1 MQIMITVCGGPPQ
14 LTKTRMSAFYY
25 VLGVVAKMNAS
36 MWRFRINFLPIN
48 VLLVGAL
55 GFWGFA
61 ELNSAI
67 EGTHNAATPLAVSL
81 QQLHDEAKPAQNYVA
96 VTGLDV
102 PKALYEFGDKSASG
116 EITRVETSWSPLVDT
131 ASQRMLLVQHSG
143 KTPGGRTHEATVT
156 GMLREMN
163 SSVRSGLAAHHDT
176 IQGLPVETRYVLVA
190 GEHPAD
196 SISSA
201 LTAAVVL
208 SIVALFIIATIN
220 RNTIFRRANFGSP
233 VSKVKSADPL
243 KVGATGTFRLEQE
256 GGKIIEKRFVGMN
269 AILAHL
275 DNGNPA
281 LFANIDAS
289 SRFMGVT
296 TSKRAGVWTLAVDAG
311 SVKASQVGYLY
322 WGAARRPALRFSYT
336 SGGAKRQAVI
346 TTDDTQKLDTAVA
359 LLTTRPVPKAAPTS

>member
-1 MQIMITVCGGPPQ
+1 
-14 LTKTRMSAFYY
+14 MSAFYY
-25 VLGVVAKMNAS
+25 LLGVVAKMNAS

-67 EGTHNAATPLAVSL
+67 EGTHNDATPLNVSI
-81 QQLHDEAKPAQNYVA
+81 QQIHDESSPHQNYVA

-102 PKALYEFGDKSASG
+102 PVALYEYGDKAG
-116 EITRVETSWSPLVDT
+116 NGDITRVDRSWAPLVDT
-131 ASQRMLLVQHSG
+131 ASQRILLVQRSG
-143 KTPGGRTHEATVT
+143 KTPGGHAHEATVI
-156 GMLREMN
+156 GMLRELDGD
-163 SSVRSGLAAHHDT
+163 VRKGLAAHHDSV
-176 IQGLPVETRYVLVA
+176 QGLPVETRYMLVA
-190 GEHPAD
+190 GEQPAN
-196 SISSA
+196 SMTSA

-208 SIVALFIIATIN
+208 SIVALFVIATIK
-220 RNTIFRRANFGSP
+220 RNTIFSRADFGSP

-243 KVGATGTFRLEQE
+243 KVGATGTFALEQE
-256 GGKIIEKRFVGMN
+256 GHTIEKRFVAMN

-281 LFANIDAS
+281 LFSNIDAS
-289 SRFMGVT
+289 NRFMGIT
-296 TSKRAGVWTLAVDAG
+296 TSKRAGIWTLAIDGG
-311 SVKASQVGYLY
+311 SVQASQVGYLY

-346 TTDDTQKLDTAVA
+346 TTDDTQMLDTAVA
-359 LLTTRPVPKAAPTS
+359 LLTTMPAPRGAPTT